1 MPQAVPFLLHPL
13 LLFLS
18 DMKKTIEYIIIGF
31 IATILWEFGH
41 PFIPGLVVDHD
52 HTHECV
58 STN

>member
-1 MPQAVPFLLHPL
+1 MPLAVLFLPHPL

-31 IATILWEFGH
+31 VATILWEFGH